1 MTSQIEKKIMT
12 SFKPKARRKAR
23 RYAMQAMYQ
32 WQMTGGNVADIELQF
47 LTDYETKQL
56 DIKYFQQLL
65 HGIPASIAKL
75 DEQLLEFID
84 RPINELTPI
93 EHAILRVGCYELQN
107 CQDVPYKVII
117 NEALELAKE
126 FGTVEGFK
134 YVNGILDK
142 IARKI
147 RAAEIIARS

>member
-1 MTSQIEKKIMT
+1 MPTK
-12 SFKPKARRKAR
+12 FKPKQRRKAR

-32 WQMTGGNVADIELQF
+32 WQMTKDNIADIELQF

-65 HGIPASIAKL
+65 HGIPANVVELDQQLQEFLDRKL
-75 DEQLLEFID
+75 T
-84 RPINELTPI
+84 ELTPI

-107 CQDVPYKVII
+107 FPEVPYKVII
-117 NEALELAKE
+117 NEAVELTKE

-142 IARKI
+142 IARKV
-147 RAAEIIARS
+147 RKVL